1 MTSQSEESP
10 AVLITGS
17 SSGIGAACALG
28 LDQRG
33 FRVFAGVRSEA
44 AGQRLRQQ
52 ASPRLTPVMLDV
64 TATAS
69 IAAAAATLGDALGSR
84 GLAGLVN
91 NAGVAVCGPLETLP
105 LGELRRQ
112 LEVNCIGPLA
122 MTQAMLPLLRAARG
136 RIVNVSSA
144 NGALAPPYMGPYAA
158 SKFALEALSD
168 ALRLELRKTGIKVCL
183 VEPGVIATPIWEKSI
198 DATDQLLGRLP
209 PEAVE
214 FYRADLEALRHSARR
229 LAAAARPVQSVVQAV
244 VHALS
249 AVRPKTR
256 YFGDWQTRLCFKGLK
271 MVPDPLRDWIVRRGL
286 ELK

>member
-1 MTSQSEESP
+1 MTSPSEESP

-52 ASPRLTPVMLDV
+52 ASPRLMPVMLDV
-64 TATAS
+64 TAAAS
-69 IAAAAATLGDALGSR
+69 IAAAAATLGDALGGR

-91 NAGVAVCGPLETLP
+91 NAGVAVCGPLETIP
-105 LGELRRQ
+105 LEELRRQ

-144 NGALAPPYMGPYAA
+144 NGALSPPYMGPYAA

-168 ALRLELRKTGIKVCL
+168 ALRLELRKTGIRVCL

-209 PEAVE
+209 PEVVE

-229 LAAAARPVQSVVQAV
+229 LAAAARPVQSVVLAV

-249 AVRPKTR
+249 AARPKTR